1 MSTRAR
7 RRVPKILKIGLPIVV
22 AVVAL
27 GAFGAWWF
35 ILRDNAPAKATLV
48 ARDAA
53 ATAESGTLDGAW
65 TVQPGTGVFVGYR
78 VQEQFGGDT
87 IEKTAVGRSAA
98 VTGRLTAEGP
108 RITAARVDVDVT
120 KLTSDRS
127 QRDNRI
133 RTDGLE
139 TAKFP
144 TASFELT
151 QPIDLGS
158 VPAAGTP
165 VKVQAVGTLTLHGVS
180 KPATFELDARWNGDS
195 IDIAGSTPIVMAD
208 YSINPPNV
216 GGFVSVDDHGT
227 VELQLTFVR
236 A

>member
-1 MSTRAR
+1 VSTGAR
-7 RRVPKILKIGLPIVV
+7 RRVPKVLKIGVPIVI
-22 AVVAL
+22 AVVAI
-27 GAFGAWWF
+27 GALGAWWF
-35 ILRDNAPAKATLV
+35 ILRDDAPAKATLIV
-48 ARDAA
+48 RDAGPTA
-53 ATAESGTLDGAW
+53 ASGMLDGTW

-108 RITAARVDVDVT
+108 RITTARVDVDVT

-139 TAKFP
+139 TDTFP

-158 VPAAGTP
+158 VPAAGVP
-165 VKVQAVGTLTLHGVS
+165 VKVQALGNLTLHGVS

-195 IDIAGSTPIVMAD
+195 IDVAGSTPIVMAD
-208 YSINPPNV
+208 YSISPPSV
-216 GGFVSVDDHGT
+216 GGFVGVDDKGT